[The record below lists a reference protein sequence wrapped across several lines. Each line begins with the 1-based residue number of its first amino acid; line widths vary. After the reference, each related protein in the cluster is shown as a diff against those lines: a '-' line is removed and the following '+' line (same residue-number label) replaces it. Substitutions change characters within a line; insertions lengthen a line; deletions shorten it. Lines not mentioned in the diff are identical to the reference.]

1 MTRDVQRNM
10 WHRCETQKKKK
21 KKVKLRVPH
30 LLHVLSNRILLQE
43 LGAFPRVKPFGV
55 GQELCLKVF
64 LVDRQSRTFS
74 EGVVLIETQLHCE
87 RQKEP

>member
-1 MTRDVQRNM
+1 M
-10 WHRCETQKKKK
+10 
-21 KKVKLRVPH
+21 PH

-74 EGVVLIETQLHCE
+74 EGVILIETQLHCE
-87 RQKEP
+87 RRKEP